1 MIWAVLV
8 NHLSHP
14 LLRRG
19 FETFGHTDYGGA
31 ARNQRCHL
39 LKHTAKVVRGN
50 GHKNSMRVGHGLFEI
65 GRGGQL
71 GIEIE
76 TFG

>member
-8 NHLSHP
+8 NHLGHP

-19 FETFGHTDYGGA
+19 FEPLRHTDDRGA
-31 ARNQRCHL
+31 ARNHRRYL

-50 GHKNSMRVGHGLFEI
+50 GHKNSMGVSHGLFET
-65 GRGGQL
+65 RGCGQ
-71 GIEIE
+71 
-76 TFG
+76 